1 MEMKDIYYDQF
12 REVTDGKARLR
23 RVQRVDRVKKV
34 RDIKDSE
41 KDKEERK
48 NKNQELS
55 TPVVIQAKEKNSSAT
70 IELSQ
75 KASKIADR
83 YAAQQHMMGQNI
95 GGIDKLRKK
104 LNNMTEKEAIETV
117 AEQQSLKIKKAKE
130 TYKNGQNTTNR
141 TEETER

>member
-12 REVTDGKARLR
+12 REKTDRIARLR
-23 RVQRVDRVKKV
+23 RAERVDRVKKV

-48 NKNQELS
+48 NKDQEVS
-55 TPVVIQAKEKNSSAT
+55 DPVVIQAKEQNSSTT

-83 YAAQQHMMGQNI
+83 YAVQQHMMGQNI
-95 GGIDKLRKK
+95 GGIDKLRTK
-104 LNNMTEKEAIETV
+104 LNNATDKEAIEAV
-117 AEQQSLKIKKAKE
+117 AEPQALKIEKAKKAYE
-130 TYKNGQNTTNR
+130 NGENIAKKS
-141 TEETER
+141 EEAER

>member
-55 TPVVIQAKEKNSSAT
+55 TPVVIQAKEKILVRLLNLA
-70 IELSQ
+70 
-75 KASKIADR
+75 
-83 YAAQQHMMGQNI
+83 
-95 GGIDKLRKK
+95 KK
-104 LNNMTEKEAIETV
+104 QVK
-117 AEQQSLKIKKAKE
+117 
-130 TYKNGQNTTNR
+130 
-141 TEETER
+141 